1 MKKILLVLTVA
12 LLLLCLVGCN
22 ANGFMS
28 ASKVNKLTSE
38 FGTPQAELSI
48 KYTVNKQEM
57 ELRITYNI
65 LLDKTPIAAISF
77 INLVNDGFYNDAV
90 LETYDSRL
98 NYIVGARY
106 KYTSVDEGKTYKY
119 IQNVKTE
126 PFAGEFASN
135 GYRAPKSGYAEFKKL
150 SLAMYHD
157 GTADDFN
164 QGNGALIIA
173 TSSNTLK
180 SSNYAVFA
188 EMVELQLYKDGSFSQ
203 RYDVQHLPDD
213 VINPLRVSSTS
224 RSVTMLDGSTA
235 SKNIL
240 GGSNIT
246 RFVLSAKMLTEA
258 DWSKLPKVN

>member
-1 MKKILLVLTVA
+1 MKKVLLVLTSVA
-12 LLLLCLVGCN
+12 LLLCLTACN

-28 ASKVNKLTSE
+28 ASKVKKLSDE
-38 FGTPQAELSI
+38 FGTPQAEVSI
-48 KYTVNKQEM
+48 KYTVNKQDI
-57 ELRITYNI
+57 ELRITYNV

-77 INLVNDGFYNDAV
+77 INLVNSGFYNDAV
-90 LETYDSRL
+90 LETYDKNL

-106 KYTSVDEGKTYKY
+106 KYASEDEGKTYKY
-119 IQNVKTE
+119 MQNILTE

-135 GYRAPKSGYAEFKKL
+135 GYREPNGGYASFKRL
-150 SLAMYHD
+150 SLAMYHG

-164 QGNGALIIA
+164 SADGALIIA
-173 TSSNTLK
+173 TSSNTLR

-188 EMVELQLYKDGSFSQ
+188 EMVELSLYKDGNLSQ
-203 RYDVQHLPDD
+203 RYDLLHLPDD
-213 VINPLRVSSTS
+213 IINPLRSSSTS
-224 RSVTMLDGSTA
+224 RTVTMRDGNTA

-240 GGSNIT
+240 GGSSIT